1 MSSLAELRPRCA
13 SDCFL
18 RSQFTKLLESVG
30 TAEVQRLFQAG
41 VPRAL
46 GKAVC
51 EATDK
56 NLRAQLLYVAN
67 MFPSLLVFVVAYGRR
82 PNAEWH

>member
-1 MSSLAELRPRCA
+1 M
-13 SDCFL
+13 
-18 RSQFTKLLESVG
+18 
-30 TAEVQRLFQAG
+30 FQAG